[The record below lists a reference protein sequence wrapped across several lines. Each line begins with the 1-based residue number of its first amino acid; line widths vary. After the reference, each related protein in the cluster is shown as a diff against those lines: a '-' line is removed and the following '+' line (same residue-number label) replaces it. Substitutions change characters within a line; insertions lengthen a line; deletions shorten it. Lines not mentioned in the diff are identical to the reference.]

1 MKGQAFINDKDIW
14 LTWRASLCKGSYE
27 QLLKPAPMKEY
38 ITNNSRGE
46 HGMRIVANSGN
57 SKTDYR
63 TLSLS
68 LFIEGDTQSE
78 YLNNIET
85 FIDEISSG
93 VFSLKIPR
101 LNKVYQ
107 LVYTDCSN
115 YGDYGLKKGKFV
127 IKLTEPNTKDRVSIV

>member
-1 MKGQAFINDKDIW
+1 MKGQAFINGKDIW
-14 LTWRASLCKGSYE
+14 LTWKASLCSGSYE

-38 ITNNSRGE
+38 IANNSRKE
-46 HGMRIVANSGN
+46 HGMRIIANSDN

-68 LFIEGDTQSE
+68 LFIEGATQSE
-78 YLNNIET
+78 YLSNLENFME
-85 FIDEISSG
+85 EISQG
-93 VFSLKIPR
+93 VFSLRVPQ
-101 LNKVYQ
+101 LNKMYQ

-127 IKLTEPNTKDRVSIV
+127 IKLTEPNIKDRL